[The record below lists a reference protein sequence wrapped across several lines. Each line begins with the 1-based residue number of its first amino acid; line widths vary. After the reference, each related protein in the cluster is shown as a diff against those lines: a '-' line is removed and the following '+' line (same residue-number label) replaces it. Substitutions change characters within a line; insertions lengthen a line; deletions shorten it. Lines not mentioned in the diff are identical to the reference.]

1 MTDWIS
7 DHPEDRPEITRS
19 GRWRLGLVA
28 AIAVLALAI
37 AVVGFT
43 VRDQQAEGVE
53 IATRSERVIE
63 TLLSLEL
70 VLESLLD
77 AETGQRGYLLTTDRI
92 YLAPYED
99 ARARLPA
106 ELERLR
112 ALLDGEVALSIRLD
126 AVVAAADAKL
136 AELAQ
141 TVTLH
146 DGGDRDA
153 ALELVRSNVGRG
165 LMEELRAEIGTM
177 RGEVAA
183 SREATRLRAE
193 ASARRVARGILSA
206 SILFLAA
213 AALTGVLAFAVAR
226 DRTLRATLGAV
237 RGERDRVDLLRRELA
252 HRIKNLFAVVSSIA
266 TATAREHPEDGTAAA
281 RATRERIDAL
291 GRAHTLSIG
300 DPKTPDVAG
309 SISSE
314 AIALAELAHKVVSP
328 YGDGAAQL
336 RIYGD
341 VVIREEDVT
350 PLGLILNELAT
361 NARKYGGFAGSDGS
375 VRIDLSGS
383 RDAGYA
389 IAWDEIASSPV
400 ERVKGGAGFG
410 SRLLDSALQQ
420 IGGRME
426 REATNDGL
434 RVTIQVDGGN
444 VSGG

>member
-1 MTDWIS
+1 MTDWAS
-7 DHPEDRPEITRS
+7 DHAEERPEITRS

-53 IATRSERVIE
+53 IASQSERAIE

-77 AETGQRGYLLTTDRI
+77 AETGQRGYLLTSDQI

-99 ARARLPA
+99 AVARLPA
-106 ELERLR
+106 ELARLR
-112 ALLDGEVALSIRLD
+112 ALLGGEAALSIRLD
-126 AVVAAADAKL
+126 AIVAAAEAKL

-146 DGGDRDA
+146 DGGDPEA
-153 ALELVRSNVGRG
+153 ALELVRSDVGRRI
-165 LMEELRAEIGTM
+165 MQELRAEIGTM
-177 RGEVAA
+177 RGEVVA

-193 ASARRVARGILSA
+193 ASARRVARGLLSA

-266 TATAREHPEDGTAAA
+266 TATAREHPEDGAAAA

-300 DPKTPDVAG
+300 DPKARDESASFSPGAISVARLTH
-309 SISSE
+309 E
-314 AIALAELAHKVVSP
+314 VVSAYADDP
-328 YGDGAAQL
+328 AQL
-336 RIYGD
+336 RIHGD
-341 VVIREEDVT
+341 VVIREEAVT

-361 NARKYGGFAGSDGS
+361 NARKYGGFARSDGE
-375 VRIDLSGS
+375 VRVSFSDAGTGATLEWQESGS
-383 RDAGYA
+383 PAM
-389 IAWDEIASSPV
+389 
-400 ERVKGGAGFG
+400 ERVKGGQGFG
-410 SRLLDSALQQ
+410 SRLLDTALQQ
-420 IGGRME
+420 IDGRME
-426 REATNDGL
+426 REATDDGL
-434 RVTIQVDGGN
+434 RVTIRLGGGR